1 MSAALSSRLL
11 ASIEGVIVGKRST
24 IELAVGALLAGG
36 HALLEDVPGTGKTM
50 LARAMARSMDAPFR
64 RIQFTP
70 DLLPS
75 DLTGVPVFNPKSLE
89 FDFRPGP
96 LFSGIVLAD
105 ELNRATPRTQS
116 ALLEAMEERT
126 VTVDGTTYNLP
137 APFFVIATQNP
148 IEQEGVYELPEAQ
161 LDRFLVQLSLGY
173 PDRAEEIRV
182 VEGQRLKHPIAD
194 VQPVCSVDDLLEA
207 QRQLRDQVEVET
219 NMVDYMV
226 RLATATRTHRDVVL
240 GASPRASVGLYRLC
254 QAMAWMEGELFVT
267 PDLVKRIAPAV
278 LCHRL
283 ILKPQ
288 SRLGGTTAAQV
299 VGEVLN
305 SVEVPVERLRF

>member
-1 MSAALSSRLL
+1 MPAALSSRLL
-11 ASIEGVIVGKRST
+11 AAVERVIVGKRAT
-24 IELAVGALLAGG
+24 VELAVGALLAGG

-50 LARAMARSMDAPFR
+50 LARALSRSMNAPFR

-75 DLTGVPVFNPKSLE
+75 DLTGVPIFNPRSLE
-89 FDFRPGP
+89 FEFRPGP
-96 LFSGIVLAD
+96 VFSGILLAD

-126 VTVDGTTYNLP
+126 VTVDGTTYELP

-148 IEQEGVYELPEAQ
+148 VEQEGVYELPEAQ
-161 LDRFLVQLSLGY
+161 LDRFLVRLSLGY
-173 PDRAEEIRV
+173 PDRAEEVRV
-182 VEGQRLKHPIAD
+182 VEGQRLRHPIAD
-194 VQPVCSVDDLLEA
+194 VESVCAVEDLLDA
-207 QRQLRDQVEVET
+207 QRQVREQVEIET

-226 RLATATRTHRDVVL
+226 RLAAASRVHRDVVL

-254 QAMAWMEGELFVT
+254 QALAWMQGETFVT
-267 PDLVKRIAPAV
+267 PDLVKKVAPSV

-288 SRLGGTTAAQV
+288 SRLGGTRPEQV
-299 VGEVLN
+299 VGELLN
-305 SVEVPVERLRF
+305 SVEVPVDRLRF

>member
-182 VEGQRLKHPIAD
+182 VEGQRLKHPITD
-194 VQPVCSVDDLLEA
+194 VQPVCNVEDLLTA

-219 NMVDYMV
+219 NMVE
-226 RLATATRTHRDVVL
+226 LATATRTHRDVVL